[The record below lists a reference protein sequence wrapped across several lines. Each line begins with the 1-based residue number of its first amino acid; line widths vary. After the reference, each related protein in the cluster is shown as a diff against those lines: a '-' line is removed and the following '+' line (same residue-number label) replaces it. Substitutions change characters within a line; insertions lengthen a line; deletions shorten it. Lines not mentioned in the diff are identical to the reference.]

1 MTELELVRKII
12 RQKMNEIADDLALG
26 TAKDYAEYKFL
37 TCIIS
42 GLALVERDIVDL
54 LEKQDED

>member
-1 MTELELVRKII
+1 MTELELVRKKI

-37 TCIIS
+37 TGIIS

>member
-1 MTELELVRKII
+1 MTELELVRKKI

-26 TAKDYAEYKFL
+26 TAKDYADYKFL
-37 TCIIS
+37 TGIIS

>member
-37 TCIIS
+37 TGIIS